1 MRILVVEDD
10 PKIASFVE
18 MGLRESSYAVDVAG
32 DGEVGLTLARKGHY
46 DAAVVDIMLPGMDG
60 IEMIQR
66 LREEGVLTPVL
77 ILSAKRSVD
86 DRIHGLQSGGD
97 RLRRQAVLA
106 RRGPRPDPGL
116 DSPGHADGRAHD
128 PAGGDVTM
136 DLVRREGGGGKR

>member
-97 RLRRQAVLA
+97 DYVVKPFSLAEVLA
-106 RRGPRPDPGL
+106 RIQALIR
-116 DSPGHADGRAHD
+116 RATQTAE
-128 PAGGDVTM
+128 PTTLQVGDVTM
-136 DLVRREGGGGKR
+136 DLVRREVRRGKR